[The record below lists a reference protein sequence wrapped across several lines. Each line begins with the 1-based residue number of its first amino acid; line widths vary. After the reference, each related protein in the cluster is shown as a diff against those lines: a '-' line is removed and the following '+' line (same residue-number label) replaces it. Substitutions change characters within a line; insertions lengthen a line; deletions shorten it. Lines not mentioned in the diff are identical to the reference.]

1 MQGLRA
7 CLRLGSEERDGAN
20 SEPLFPLPKPH
31 RQHVCHHGHLTPV
44 CRQVPTPH
52 SPRQRLPCW
61 LLDAHR
67 KPGEPT
73 LSSRRRRPKH
83 SRGEHEGE
91 QRKQE
96 DYDETE
102 YGPNRSKPVANWPFL
117 LGNPFA
123 PTTPHRLSY
132 EHRAKPDLPISAEAN
147 ASRQRKKYS
156 SQNKAVIARA
166 TDNPAEAD
174 RHNSDRNKRQ
184 QENTRR

>member
-1 MQGLRA
+1 MNAAISLPLSLVALRGSSQDQKQGQEPYSHA
-7 CLRLGSEERDGAN
+7 SCLE
-20 SEPLFPLPKPH
+20 
-31 RQHVCHHGHLTPV
+31 
-44 CRQVPTPH
+44 
-52 SPRQRLPCW
+52 
-61 LLDAHR
+61 LLQFH
-67 KPGEPT
+67 
-73 LSSRRRRPKH
+73 SSRRRRPKH

-96 DYDETE
+96 NYDETE